1 MNKITRSNQILAEQL
16 IDSIMKDY
24 DAAGLAACIID
35 STGYTQYE
43 IFKGYSDIETKKPVN
58 EDTIFGL
65 ASVTKSFTAM
75 AIMQLAEEGKIS
87 LTDPVSKYI
96 PEFTNKNTKP
106 ITIQHLLSHAGGFFP
121 THRTT
126 MREVIEKYNLKISGD
141 PAYNVELAEKG
152 CEGVCAL
159 LDKQTMEKGLHGLPG
174 ERMSY
179 CNDGFGL
186 LSEIVRRCS
195 EYDSYAE
202 YLHEK
207 ILVPANMTRSFC
219 DFIKP
224 TIDENA
230 SILYQKKD
238 GKLTGHR
245 DYTDNAFVLNGGGA
259 MKSTLHDLKEY
270 LYIYLNEGKT
280 MDGERII
287 KDVSIREMCKPRQPH
302 SRYGYYGYGL
312 YTDII
317 GGLNVIEHGGS
328 LPGVSSNI
336 AFSYDNECA
345 VIVLCNTSDVPVS
358 VISNALM
365 KMYAGYC
372 PLPERNYRE
381 YKWKKETILNALGT
395 YNSSEDSSF
404 EIIQN
409 EDGTLSIKDEN
420 GTRDIIT
427 TGPENALIIN
437 KYSDTFLKLIETE
450 ERGIFAIQYGS
461 RVIPKVQ

>member
-1 MNKITRSNQILAEQL
+1 MNRITQANQILAEQL

-24 DAAGLAACIID
+24 DAVGLAACIID
-35 STGYTQYE
+35 ETGYTQYE
-43 IFKGYSDIETKKPVN
+43 IFKGYRDLETKKPVN

-75 AIMQLAEEGKIS
+75 AIMQMAEKGIIS

-96 PEFTNKNTKP
+96 PEFTNKNTQP
-106 ITIQHLLSHAGGFFP
+106 VTIQHLLSHAGGFFP

-126 MREVIEKYNLKISGD
+126 MKEVIEKYNLKISGD

-152 CEGVCAL
+152 AEAVCSL
-159 LDKQTMEKGLHGLPG
+159 LDEQTMEKGLHGLPG

-186 LSEIVRRCS
+186 LSEIIRR
-195 EYDSYAE
+195 YGGHDSYAE
-202 YLHEK
+202 YLHEE

-230 SILYQKKD
+230 SILYFKED
-238 GKLTGHR
+238 GELKGHR
-245 DYTDNAFVLNGGGA
+245 DYMDNAFVLNGGGA

-287 KDVSIREMCKPRQPH
+287 KDTSIREMCKPRQRH

-312 YTDII
+312 YTDILHD
-317 GGLNVIEHGGS
+317 LNVIEHGGS

-336 AFSYDNECA
+336 AFTYDNDCA

-358 VISNALM
+358 VISNALL
-365 KMYAGYC
+365 KMYAGYS
-372 PLPERNYRE
+372 PISTREYRE
-381 YKWKKETILNALGT
+381 YPWDKETILKALGT
-395 YNSSEDSSF
+395 YCSLEDSSF
-404 EIIQN
+404 ELLQN

-420 GTRDIIT
+420 NTRAVIPVSPNTAIIR
-427 TGPENALIIN
+427 N

-450 ERGIFAIQYGS
+450 ERGVFAIQYGS
-461 RVIPKVQ
+461 RVIPKQ

>member
-1 MNKITRSNQILAEQL
+1 MNRITQANQILAENL

-35 STGYTQYE
+35 NTGYTQYE
-43 IFKGYSDIETKKPVN
+43 IFKGYRNLETKTPVN
-58 EDTIFGL
+58 DDTIFGL

-75 AIMQLAEEGKIS
+75 AIMQLAEKGIIN

-96 PEFTNKNTKP
+96 PEFTNKNTQP
-106 ITIQHLLSHAGGFFP
+106 VTIQHLLSHAGGFFP

-126 MREVIEKYNLKISGD
+126 MKEVIEKYNLKINGD
-141 PAYNVELAEKG
+141 PAYNVVLAEKG
-152 CEGVCAL
+152 SEAVCAL
-159 LDKQTMEKGLHGLPG
+159 LDEQTMEKGLHGLPG

-186 LSEIVRRCS
+186 LSEIVRRCG

-287 KDVSIREMCKPRQPH
+287 KDTSIREMCKPRQPH
-302 SRYGYYGYGL
+302 SKYGYYGYGL
-312 YTDII
+312 YSNII
-317 GGLNVIEHGGS
+317 NDMTVIEHGGS

-336 AFSYDNECA
+336 AFTYDNECA

-358 VISNALM
+358 VISDALM
-365 KMYAGYC
+365 RMYAGYS
-372 PLPERNYRE
+372 PLSTREYRE
-381 YKWKKETILNALGT
+381 YPWEKETITKALGT
-395 YNSSEDSSF
+395 YCSLEDSSF
-404 EIIQN
+404 ELIQN

-420 GTRDIIT
+420 STRDVITISPKAAIIR
-427 TGPENALIIN
+427 N

-450 ERGIFAIQYGS
+450 ERGIFAMQYGS
-461 RVIPKVQ
+461 RVIPKVK